1 MPAPPHKLSLP
12 RIARKDC
19 AHFEKNASPFFG
31 TGENNMSMVEF
42 LDARSVANLVHDGDT
57 VAISGNGAGMISAE
71 AILAALEQRFL
82 ETGHP
87 CDLTLVHSLGLGDR
101 DTLGTNRFAHEG
113 MLRKVIAAH
122 FTWSLKIQHLIRDEK
137 IEAYCFPGGVI
148 QQLLRE
154 IGAGRPG
161 LFTHSGVGTFVDP
174 RHDGGRCNAR
184 SREEL
189 VEVMQIDGREILRYK
204 PFKVDVAIIRGT
216 YADAR
221 GNISPEEEP
230 IDMDIHTVALAAH
243 NSGGRVLA
251 QVRQIVEAG
260 TLHPR
265 LVRVP
270 GILVDAIV
278 QDSTQQQF
286 YGLAYDPSICG
297 ARRAHLPKASAALPD
312 KLERRIIAR
321 RAALEIRNGAS
332 LNFGFGIPGGIF
344 GVIAEQ
350 SNSDSLWMSV
360 EQGVH
365 NGRMLDDA
373 LFGAAAN
380 PEVILPSIEQ
390 FDYYSGG
397 GIDITFLG
405 MGETDRFGNVNVS
418 HLAGNLIGPG
428 GFMEIAQNAKK
439 VVFCGT
445 FDAQGSKVSWS
456 DGRLVVVQ
464 PGKIHK
470 FVNDVERITFSG
482 DFARKRGQEVLY
494 ITERAVFRLASDGL
508 ELVEVAPGIEIERDV
523 LPHMEFRPR
532 ISAVGTMPVS
542 VFE

>member
-1 MPAPPHKLSLP
+1 
-12 RIARKDC
+12 
-19 AHFEKNASPFFG
+19 
-31 TGENNMSMVEF
+31 MSTTRFV
-42 LDARSVANLVHDGDT
+42 DTRSAAEIVQDRDT
-57 VAISGNGAGMISAE
+57 VAISGNGAGMTSAE
-71 AILAALEQRFL
+71 AIFAALEQRFL

-87 CDLTLVHSLGLGDR
+87 RDLTLVHSLGLGDR
-101 DTLGTNRFAHEG
+101 GELGTNRFAHEG
-113 MLRKVIAAH
+113 MLRKIIAAH
-122 FTWSLKIQHLIRDEK
+122 FTWSPQIQQLIREEK
-137 IEAYCFPGGVI
+137 VEAYCFPGGVV

-161 LFTHSGVGTFVDP
+161 LFTHSGLGTFVDP
-174 RHDGGRCNAR
+174 RQDGGRCNQR
-184 SREEL
+184 SCEEL
-189 VEVMQIDGREILRYK
+189 VELMRIDGKEILRYK
-204 PFKVDVAIIRGT
+204 PFKVDIAIIRGT
-216 YADAR
+216 YADTR

-230 IDMDIHTVALAAH
+230 IDLDIQTIALAAH

-265 LVRVP
+265 NVRVP
-270 GILVDAIV
+270 GIMIDAIIR
-278 QDSTQQQF
+278 DPNQQQF
-286 YGLAYDPSICG
+286 YGLGYDPTISG
-297 ARRAHLPKASAALPD
+297 ARRAHLGETAAVPD

-321 RAALEIRNGAS
+321 RAALELRHGAS

-350 SNSDSLWMSV
+350 GGSENLWMTV

-365 NGRMLDDA
+365 NGQMLDER
-373 LFGAAAN
+373 LFGAARN
-380 PEVILPSIEQ
+380 PEAIVSSVEQ

-405 MGETDRFGNVNVS
+405 MGEADRLGNVNVS

-456 DGRLVVVQ
+456 QGQLAVKQ
-464 PGKIHK
+464 IGKIRK
-470 FVNDVERITFSG
+470 FVKNVERITFSA
-482 DFARKRGQEVLY
+482 DFARKHGQEVLY
-494 ITERAVFRLASDGL
+494 VTERAVFRLVPDGI
-508 ELVEVAPGIEIERDV
+508 ELIEIAPGIDIDRDI
-523 LPHMEFRPR
+523 LPHMEFRPS
-532 ISAVGTMPVS
+532 ISAVGAMPVS